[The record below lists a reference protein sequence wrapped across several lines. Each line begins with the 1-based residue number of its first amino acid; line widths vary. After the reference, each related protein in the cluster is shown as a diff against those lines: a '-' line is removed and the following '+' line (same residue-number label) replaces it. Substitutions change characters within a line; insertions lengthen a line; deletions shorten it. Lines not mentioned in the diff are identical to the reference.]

1 VTEPAERGPESASP
15 AEQLRASF
23 IGPVMPKEP
32 TPEEARR
39 NVLYGLALFGVF
51 VLLFGGTVVVALIYL
66 AVVD

>member
-1 VTEPAERGPESASP
+1 MTEPAEHGPESAGP

-23 IGPVMPKEP
+23 IGPVTPREP

-39 NVLYGLALFGVF
+39 NVIYGLALFGIF
-51 VLLFGGTVVVALIYL
+51 LLLFGSTVVVALIYL